1 MPKASRIL
9 DIDYKQIPN
18 KFRRVGSFKKKA
30 TIHFDLLE

>member
-18 KFRRVGSFKKKA
+18 KFRRVGSFKRK
-30 TIHFDLLE
+30 TIQFDLLE